1 MMNTNE
7 KGLTA
12 LGVGVLIW
20 ASTGAAAY
28 AGGLVDT
35 TFHKENFPDS
45 SATIDNPYWPLPEG
59 TTFVFRTVGKDGCE
73 VNPVEVTNV
82 TPTIDGITTRQVHDR
97 VYEDD
102 NCNGGKD
109 FLSED
114 TLDWYAQDIAGNI
127 WYLGEDTKEYCNR
140 DHPDV
145 VCSTEGS
152 FVAGE
157 NGAAPGIIMLAN
169 PTAGDFYQQES
180 AEGAQDM
187 AKVLTL
193 NAKVALTF
201 PNRIDPDNY
210 TGCLETKEW
219 SPLEAGAIEHKY
231 YCPGTGKGLLLDDE
245 FHPATHTEL
254 VDIVQ
259 SQ

>member
-1 MMNTNE
+1 MNTNVTR
-7 KGLTA
+7 LNV
-12 LGVGVLIW
+12 LGAGVLLW
-20 ASTGAAAY
+20 AGTGAAAY

-35 TFHKENFPDS
+35 TFHPENFS
-45 SATIDNPYWPLPEG
+45 ENSAIIDNPYWPLPAG
-59 TTFVFRTVGKDGCE
+59 TTFVFRTVAKDGCQM
-73 VNPVEVTNV
+73 NPVEVTEV
-82 TPTIDGITTRQVHDR
+82 TPVIDGITTRQVHDQ

-102 NCNGGKD
+102 KCDGSRD

-114 TLDWYAQDIAGNI
+114 TLDWYAQDKAGNI

-140 DHPDV
+140 DHPNV

-152 FVAGE
+152 FLAGV

-169 PTAGDFYQQES
+169 PTPGDFYQQES
-180 AEGAQDM
+180 AEGARDM
-187 AKVLTL
+187 AKVLKL
-193 NAKVALTF
+193 NAKVTLTF
-201 PNRIDPDNY
+201 DNQIDPDNY

-219 SPLEAGAIEHKY
+219 SPLETGAIENKY

-259 SQ
+259 Q